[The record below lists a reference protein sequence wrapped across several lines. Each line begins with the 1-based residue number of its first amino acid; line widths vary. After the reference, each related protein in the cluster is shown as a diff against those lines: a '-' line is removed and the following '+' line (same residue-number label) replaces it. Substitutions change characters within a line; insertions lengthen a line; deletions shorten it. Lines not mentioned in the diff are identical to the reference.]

1 MYRRLEQKQS
11 TQRRIRNATLI
22 MPVVPSMPRNTFI
35 KANRI
40 LTSALRKS
48 LSLVRRNELA
58 KTAIVLALVVLGE
71 YAVFFGLRVAFR
83 TEYLP
88 FHPVSSG
95 SMVPTLNVGDL
106 IVVRGVEPQLVS
118 VGQIIVF
125 HSPRDR
131 DMLIVHRVVGVNSQG
146 GRLYFETKGDNNP
159 TRDSWSPYPGVPE
172 TYLVGVVIGK
182 VAYLGYV
189 ILALKEPLGMA
200 AIILLTAFVVFH
212 EFILPAIRRSR
223 KASGEELLTGSG
235 LPSGL

>member
-1 MYRRLEQKQS
+1 LS
-11 TQRRIRNATLI
+11 S
-22 MPVVPSMPRNTFI
+22 V
-35 KANRI
+35 
-40 LTSALRKS
+40 LRKS
-48 LSLVRRNELA
+48 VSFARRNELA
-58 KTAIVLALVVLGE
+58 KTAAMLALVVLAE

-106 IVVRGVEPQLVS
+106 IVVKGVEPQLVN
-118 VGQIIVF
+118 VGEIIVF

-131 DMLIVHRVVGVNSQG
+131 DMLIVHRVVGINSQG

-159 TRDSWSPYPGVPE
+159 ARDSWSPYPGVPE

-200 AIILLTAFVVFH
+200 AIILLTALIIIY
-212 EFILPAIRRSR
+212 EFIVPAVKKSR
-223 KASGEELLTGSG
+223 KTRAEELPKSEFSFRALRRAEHNF
-235 LPSGL
+235 

>member
-1 MYRRLEQKQS
+1 
-11 TQRRIRNATLI
+11 
-22 MPVVPSMPRNTFI
+22 MPRNTLV
-35 KANRI
+35 KANRS
-40 LTSALRKS
+40 LSSVLRKS
-48 LSLVRRNELA
+48 VSLARRSELA
-58 KTAIVLALVVLGE
+58 KTAAMLALVVLAE
-71 YAVFFGLRVAFR
+71 YAVFFGLRFAFG

-106 IVVRGVEPQLVS
+106 IVVKGVEPQLVS
-118 VGQIIVF
+118 VGEIIVF

-131 DMLIVHRVVGVNSQG
+131 DMLIVHRVVGINSQG

-159 TRDSWSPYPGVPE
+159 ARDSWSPYPGVPE

-200 AIILLTAFVVFH
+200 AIISLTALIIIY
-212 EFILPAIRRSR
+212 EFIVPAVKKSRKTHIEELPAS
-223 KASGEELLTGSG
+223 LGST
-235 LPSGL
+235 SVR

>member
-1 MYRRLEQKQS
+1 MS
-11 TQRRIRNATLI
+11 S
-22 MPVVPSMPRNTFI
+22 V
-35 KANRI
+35 
-40 LTSALRKS
+40 LRKS
-48 LSLVRRNELA
+48 VSLARRSELA
-58 KTAIVLALVVLGE
+58 KTAAMLALVVLAE
-71 YAVFFGLRVAFR
+71 YAVFFGLRFAFG

-106 IVVRGVEPQLVS
+106 IVVKGVEPQLVS
-118 VGQIIVF
+118 VGEIIVF

-131 DMLIVHRVVGVNSQG
+131 DMLIVHRVVGINSQG

-159 TRDSWSPYPGVPE
+159 SRDSWSPYPGVPE

-200 AIILLTAFVVFH
+200 AIISLTALIIIY
-212 EFILPAIRRSR
+212 EFIVPAVKKSRKTRAEELPASLSSSFVR
-223 KASGEELLTGSG
+223 
-235 LPSGL
+235 